1 MFSNLHSSLAPT
13 KVRRSPS
20 KYPYSSTE
28 NLAAIG
34 SSPNGSDKKRR
45 DPLSPSP
52 MELQSHAKSN
62 AGFRI
67 VSAKSAVA
75 SGDPVPIKAVEG
87 KIPPLPLP
95 DYDSLFPQ
103 KRHGVQGQ
111 TRCDHIIAE
120 VNQRQQEYVPHL
132 IGKEMSVDGPDLD
145 SPGPPRN
152 DKYSYLQERAA
163 EHLHQQQT
171 QVQKVQSTSLR
182 SVGPSSSPALTP
194 PSKPVAAVPLRLV
207 VDSNTNQDQSTI
219 QANPPEAP
227 NAFVSKVLVST
238 KPMVQ
243 KRDIPSVTPR
253 EDAKK
258 VINTSF
264 STASDGKPVFSTE
277 KHRPTSR
284 VVLVS
289 SSTDEPKGLPKTPK
303 EIPAAKPRQKLVRKE
318 PLRPAD
324 HEQTLAGSTTVEQ
337 ENRLERRASTLDMMR
352 RSSPVTAK
360 NTEVTAYNEKQ
371 LLFDS
376 ADRDIEKKTQFE
388 HIMKAKFA
396 ELDPFPF
403 ADILPKD
410 PWAQP
415 EPSHSGDYLFT
426 GEPQRNRK
434 LKEQAMTTDYLDK
447 LFVPNNPTDPF
458 ASFNDGNSDEP
469 REQEKTE
476 KHSPAFQRGF
486 PQIKKKQGAPQPS
499 ANSRNKAVIGKT
511 ELVKQNPSPREDKLI
526 ISAATTGCVKLAP
539 QNTRQSQL
547 YGRDGVECQDKW
559 AADPFTSS
567 SHVPSV
573 LTSPEPPQSVV
584 GELTSQT
591 GEKTLLRAW
600 VSPSEVQPL
609 TVLSSNGGGPTS
621 TPRRP
626 HPVKPMSSIES
637 QAPISTPVVGEML
650 TYDFTLGKMKAPGM
664 VESGPYTQLTQEEL
678 ITLVVKQQTELSK
691 KDSKIVELEEYIDNL
706 LVRVIEEKPSILLGL
721 NSVKQAL

>member
-1 MFSNLHSSLAPT
+1 MFSNLHSSLAPA

-52 MELQSHAKSN
+52 MEPQSHGKSY

-95 DYDSLFPQ
+95 DYNSLFPQ

-111 TRCDHIIAE
+111 TRWDHIIAE
-120 VNQRQQEYVPHL
+120 VNQRQQEYVPQL

-182 SVGPSSSPALTP
+182 GIGPSSLPALTP

-219 QANPPEAP
+219 QANPP

-243 KRDIPSVTPR
+243 KRGLPSVTPQ
-253 EDAKK
+253 DAKK

-264 STASDGKPVFSTE
+264 ATASDGKPVFSTE

-289 SSTDEPKGLPKTPK
+289 SSTDEPKGLPNTPK
-303 EIPAAKPRQKLVRKE
+303 EIPAAKPRQRLVRKE

-337 ENRLERRASTLDMMR
+337 ENRLERRASTLDIMR

-376 ADRDIEKKTQFE
+376 AESDIDKKTQLE

-396 ELDPFPF
+396 ELDPFPI

-410 PWAQP
+410 PWAQT
-415 EPSHSGDYLFT
+415 EPSHSGDDLFT

-434 LKEQAMTTDYLDK
+434 LKEQAMTTDDLDK
-447 LFVPNNPTDPF
+447 LFTPNNPTDPF
-458 ASFNDGNSDEP
+458 ASFNDGDSDEP
-469 REQEKTE
+469 QEQEKTE
-476 KHSPAFQRGF
+476 EHSPAFQRGF
-486 PQIKKKQGAPQPS
+486 SQIKKKQGAPQPS
-499 ANSRNKAVIGKT
+499 ANSSNKAVIGKN
-511 ELVKQNPSPREDKLI
+511 ELIKQNPSPREDQLI

-539 QNTRQSQL
+539 QNTRQSKL
-547 YGRDGVECQDKW
+547 YGRDGVESQDKW

-573 LTSPEPPQSVV
+573 LASPEPPQSVV
-584 GELTSQT
+584 RELTSQT
-591 GEKTLLRAW
+591 GEKTLLRAC
-600 VSPSEVQPL
+600 VAPSEVQPL
-609 TVLSSNGGGPTS
+609 TVLSSNGGGPAS

-637 QAPISTPVVGEML
+637 QAPISTLVVGEML
-650 TYDFTLGKMKAPGM
+650 TYDRTLGKMKAPGM